1 MKVIIATYCAL
12 VAMMLV
18 AGVVMLSVH
27 HVQESRL
34 KALNNPYLAKP

>member
-1 MKVIIATYCAL
+1 MKVIIAIYCAL

-27 HVQESRL
+27 HMQDSRL
-34 KALNNPYLAKP
+34 KALDNAYLAKP